1 MPHACMIEAADVERR
16 FAITSS
22 EIVPGTWRTRTVR
35 FTLEGVDG
43 DLDEEADAETV
54 RKALPPSESAL
65 TGDWLD
71 AEAAAG
77 FRPGIHA
84 RPYPSRRQV
93 MIFRM
98 VKVGVDLA
106 GYIRAICAPRW
117 RWIWLRATNSGYAGM
132 MHYRMGSD
140 SAPDRIAAM
149 RGLLADDPDLA
160 EVLSGRE
167 MRRNSRTG
175 SLQRTLQVRKVATPI
190 EQQRTYLLRHDCG
203 LESVPDIDIYPQ
215 DSHILAWD
223 LRRPG
228 SCPLAVVLAE
238 HCQCR

>member
-35 FTLEGVDG
+35 FTPKVST

-84 RPYPSRRQV
+84 LPDPSRGADHDFSHGQ
-93 MIFRM
+93 
-98 VKVGVDLA
+98 GV
-106 GYIRAICAPRW
+106 
-117 RWIWLRATNSGYAGM
+117 N
-132 MHYRMGSD
+132 
-140 SAPDRIAAM
+140 
-149 RGLLADDPDLA
+149 
-160 EVLSGRE
+160 
-167 MRRNSRTG
+167 
-175 SLQRTLQVRKVATPI
+175 
-190 EQQRTYLLRHDCG
+190 
-203 LESVPDIDIYPQ
+203 
-215 DSHILAWD
+215 
-223 LRRPG
+223 
-228 SCPLAVVLAE
+228 
-238 HCQCR
+238 